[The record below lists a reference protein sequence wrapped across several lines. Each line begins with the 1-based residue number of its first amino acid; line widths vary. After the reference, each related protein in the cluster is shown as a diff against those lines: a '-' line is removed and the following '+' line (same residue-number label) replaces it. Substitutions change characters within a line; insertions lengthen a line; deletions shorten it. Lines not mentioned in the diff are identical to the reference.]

1 MLSIY
6 NKISDYILVL
16 NFDGEVIFC
25 NESLLNRLNYSMDE
39 VLNFNMSKLINNIN
53 TKELI
58 KEENINIKFCN
69 KLNEEIEINS
79 NVTIDNFDN
88 SKSIFIIGKEA
99 NTKQYT
105 MDMLED
111 LLDNMDTSAFIVSDK
126 GQYLYVNK
134 IYADL
139 LNKKKE
145 DIIQTYN
152 NEHWNYET
160 YKNYEKNNSEVFKI
174 KRPKIF
180 NERAIVG
187 SHECWYK
194 SYKAPIFDDNENP
207 KYIVGTCKDIS
218 LTKAVSEELYKN
230 YNTAIL
236 GKNLKEIE
244 KYNYDPKK
252 SLSDIATHIFEYTKA
267 DGMSLLIYNEKEEHL
282 KSTINLGSI
291 ALPLKKDEFIT
302 LKKKEL
308 QSHIYRPYCNSII
321 AKEELHMILNKD
333 DLQVED
339 FDYFGSYT
347 IELHDEF
354 IGLIGISYKKG
365 NYPRF
370 NCDEFMIHICNII
383 AMTIKNIRLSEKVC
397 MESNKRKYTE
407 KELERYLNISVDLM
421 AIVGADNY
429 IKRLSNSWENVLGW
443 SEEELL
449 SMKIT
454 DIIDPKQVQDFHKVK
469 KSDLVGRVTRDIIKF
484 RHKNGKD
491 IYLEWSSEYIQ
502 DQQLYITVARDITKK
517 LEIENEKRKLEE
529 AVKLEVAKNEL
540 FSNMSHEFR
549 TPINILLGT
558 TQVISRNIENNNIDV
573 KSLKKHCKYI
583 KQNSY
588 RLLRLV
594 NNLIDINK
602 MDIGVYNLRCSN
614 QNIINVIEDI
624 TQSVVVYTKNNK
636 INLLFDTDEEEV
648 ITYCDPDKIERIMLN
663 ILSNAVKYTPEGGF
677 INVNIK
683 TTSENVIVSI
693 KDNGIGIPQEKL
705 NVIFDRFEQV
715 NSLLTRRR
723 EGSGIG
729 LSIVKNLVEMHG
741 GSISVYS
748 EEGKG
753 SEFVFTIPIKFKEGS
768 NEEYDIDRKNKHV
781 ERCNIEFSD
790 IYSM

>member
-1 MLSIY
+1 MQS
-6 NKISDYILVL
+6 
-16 NFDGEVIFC
+16 
-25 NESLLNRLNYSMDE
+25 
-39 VLNFNMSKLINNIN
+39 SK
-53 TKELI
+53 
-58 KEENINIKFCN
+58 
-69 KLNEEIEINS
+69 
-79 NVTIDNFDN
+79 
-88 SKSIFIIGKEA
+88 
-99 NTKQYT
+99 
-105 MDMLED
+105 
-111 LLDNMDTSAFIVSDK
+111 
-126 GQYLYVNK
+126 
-134 IYADL
+134 
-139 LNKKKE
+139 
-145 DIIQTYN
+145 
-152 NEHWNYET
+152 
-160 YKNYEKNNSEVFKI
+160 
-174 KRPKIF
+174 
-180 NERAIVG
+180 
-187 SHECWYK
+187 
-194 SYKAPIFDDNENP
+194 
-207 KYIVGTCKDIS
+207 
-218 LTKAVSEELYKN
+218 
-230 YNTAIL
+230 
-236 GKNLKEIE
+236 
-244 KYNYDPKK
+244 
-252 SLSDIATHIFEYTKA
+252 
-267 DGMSLLIYNEKEEHL
+267 
-282 KSTINLGSI
+282 
-291 ALPLKKDEFIT
+291 
-302 LKKKEL
+302 
-308 QSHIYRPYCNSII
+308 YRHYCNSII
-321 AKEELHMILNKD
+321 TKEELLTILNRD
-333 DLQVED
+333 DLHVDD

-347 IELHDEF
+347 IELYDEF
-354 IGLIGISYKKG
+354 IGTIGISYKNG
-365 NYPRF
+365 NYPKF

-383 AMTIKNIRLSEKVC
+383 AMIIKNIRLSEKVC

-421 AIVGADNY
+421 TIVGTDGY
-429 IKRLSNSWENVLGW
+429 IKRLSNNWENVIGW

-454 DIIDPKQVQDFHKVK
+454 DIIDPKQVQDFHKAK
-469 KSDLVGRVTRDIIKF
+469 RSDLVGRVTRDIIKF

-502 DQQLYITVARDITKK
+502 DQQIYITVARDITKK
-517 LEIENEKRKLEE
+517 LEIEKEKRKLEE
-529 AVKLEVAKNEL
+529 VVKLEVAKNEF
-540 FSNMSHEFR
+540 FSNISHEFR

-558 TQVISRNIENNNIDV
+558 TQVINRNIENNNIDA

-583 KQNSY
+583 KQNAY

-594 NNLIDINK
+594 NNIIDINK
-602 MDIGVYNLRCSN
+602 IDIGVYKLRCSN

-624 TQSVVVYTKNNK
+624 TQSVTVYTKNNK

-693 KDNGIGIPQEKL
+693 KDNGIGIPKEKL

-741 GSISVYS
+741 GSISAYS

-753 SEFVFTIPIKFKEGS
+753 SEFVFTIPIKFNEGS

>member
-6 NKISDYILVL
+6 NKISDYILIL
-16 NFDGEVIFC
+16 NFEGEVIFC
-25 NESLLNRLNYSMDE
+25 NKSLLNRLNYSINE
-39 VLNFNMSKLINNIN
+39 VLNFNISKLTSNIN
-53 TKELI
+53 TEELI
-58 KEENINIKFCN
+58 KEENINIKFCT

-79 NVTIDNFDN
+79 NITIGKFNN
-88 SKSIFIIGKEA
+88 SKSIFIIGKEV

-111 LLDNMDTSAFIVSDK
+111 LLDNMDASAFIVSDK

-134 IYADL
+134 AYADL
-139 LNKKKE
+139 LNKNQE

-152 NEHWNYET
+152 NKHWNYET
-160 YKNYEKNNSEVFKI
+160 YKNYEKNNNEVFKI
-174 KRPKIF
+174 KKPKIF
-180 NERAIVG
+180 NERSTAG
-187 SHECWYK
+187 GHECWYE

-218 LTKAVSEELYKN
+218 LTKAVSQELYKN
-230 YNTAIL
+230 YNRAIF

-252 SLSDIATHIFEYTKA
+252 SLSDIAAHILEYTKA
-267 DGMSLLIYNEKEEHL
+267 DGVSLLLYDEKEEHL
-282 KSTINLGSI
+282 NLSVNLGRT
-291 ALPLKKDEFIT
+291 ALKLNEDDFIT
-302 LKKKEL
+302 LTKNEL
-308 QSHIYRPYCNSII
+308 QSSEYRNYCNSII
-321 AKEELHMILNKD
+321 TKEELLTILNRD
-333 DLQVED
+333 DLHVDD

-347 IELHDEF
+347 IELYDEF
-354 IGLIGISYKKG
+354 IGTIGISYKNG
-365 NYPRF
+365 NYPKF

-383 AMTIKNIRLSEKVC
+383 AMIIKNIRLSEKVC

-421 AIVGADNY
+421 TIVGTDGY
-429 IKRLSNSWENVLGW
+429 IKRLSNNWENVIGW

-454 DIIDPKQVQDFHKVK
+454 DIIDPKQVQDFHKAK
-469 KSDLVGRVTRDIIKF
+469 RSDLVGRVTRDIIKF

-502 DQQLYITVARDITKK
+502 DQQIYITVARDITKK
-517 LEIENEKRKLEE
+517 LEIEKEKRKLEE
-529 AVKLEVAKNEL
+529 VVKLEVAKNEF
-540 FSNMSHEFR
+540 FSNISHEFR
-549 TPINILLGT
+549 TPINILLST
-558 TQVISRNIENNNIDV
+558 TQVINRNIENNNIDV

-602 MDIGVYNLRCSN
+602 IDIGVYKLRCSN

-624 TQSVVVYTKNNK
+624 TQSVTVYTKNNK

-693 KDNGIGIPQEKL
+693 KDNGIGIPKEKL

-741 GSISVYS
+741 GSISAYS

-753 SEFVFTIPIKFKEGS
+753 SEFVFTIPIKFNEGS